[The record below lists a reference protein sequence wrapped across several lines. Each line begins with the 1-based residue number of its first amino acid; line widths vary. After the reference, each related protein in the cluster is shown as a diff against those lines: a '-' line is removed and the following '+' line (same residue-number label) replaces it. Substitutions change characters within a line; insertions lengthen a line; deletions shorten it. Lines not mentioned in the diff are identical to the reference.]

1 MKNLFLYVRSTVFYL
16 GMAISLLIFSPLSVI
31 MRPLPFYIRYKTIS
45 QWARFQV
52 WWLRV
57 TCGVKYQVEGL
68 ENIPDSPCIV
78 MSNHQSAWETLA
90 LQFLLPPQ
98 VWVLKRE
105 LLHIPIYGWGLAAME
120 PIAIDRG
127 AAIKSFRQIVEQ
139 GKERLA
145 KGLWVIIYPEGTR
158 VAPGEE
164 KKYLP
169 GGGLLAERTGL
180 PILPVAHN
188 SGHFWPRNSILKYS
202 GTITMKFGPLIS
214 SAGKKAN
221 TITKETENVI
231 RNLL

>member
-1 MKNLFLYVRSTVFYL
+1 MKPLLLIRSLLFYA
-16 GMAISLLIFSPLSVI
+16 GMGCSLLIFSPLSVI
-31 MRPLPFYIRYKTIS
+31 MRPLPFHIRYKTIS

-52 WWLRV
+52 WWLKV
-57 TCGVKYQVEGL
+57 TCNVNYQLQGL

-98 VWVLKRE
+98 VWVLKQE
-105 LLHIPIYGWGLAAME
+105 LLQIPIYGWGLAAME

-145 KGLWVIIYPEGTR
+145 RGLWIIIYPEGTR

-169 GGGLLAERTGL
+169 GGGLLAEKTGL
-180 PILPVAHN
+180 PVLPVAHN
-188 SGHFWPRNSILKYS
+188 SGKFWPRNSFLKYP
-202 GTITMKFGPLIS
+202 GTITLKFGPLIS
-214 SAGKKAN
+214 SSEKKAN
-221 TITKETENVI
+221 AITKEVEVWI
-231 RNLL
+231 RTN